1 MSYDRQ
7 VLVGMTRSY
16 PTVILVEGYIQHP
29 VQAFSM
35 LRCFWRRS
43 AGWARLPD
51 SCKCGSGHL
60 LGNQHQR
67 YVGS

>member
-7 VLVGMTRSY
+7 VLVGMTRSD

-35 LRCFWRRS
+35 LRCF
-43 AGWARLPD
+43 
-51 SCKCGSGHL
+51 
-60 LGNQHQR
+60 
-67 YVGS
+67 